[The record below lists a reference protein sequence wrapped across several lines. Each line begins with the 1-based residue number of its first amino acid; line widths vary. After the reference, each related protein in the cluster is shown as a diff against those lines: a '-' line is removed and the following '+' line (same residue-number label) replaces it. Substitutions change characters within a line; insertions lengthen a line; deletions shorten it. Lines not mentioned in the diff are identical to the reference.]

1 MFVKCWMI
9 HLVLCHQCWINNNK
23 MILLIYPAVT
33 YKTCME
39 EIAFVFCIKRETMKF
54 RIQKLR
60 NFTPEN
66 IQFIVQKYEIY
77 TVNR

>member
-1 MFVKCWMI
+1 
-9 HLVLCHQCWINNNK
+9 
-23 MILLIYPAVT
+23 
-33 YKTCME
+33 ME